1 MKIDPDVVFHKI
13 NSAGD
18 EWVQLNAK
26 AKLLE
31 DCEKSELSQLIQEK
45 LANGASSN
53 AAAEHEARADGRFID
68 YIGKKIE
75 ARRLADEAQV
85 KYKAANVWWEAT
97 RTQAATLR
105 QEIRMTS

>member
-1 MKIDPDVVFHKI
+1 MKIDPDAVFHKI

-31 DCEKSELSQLIQEK
+31 DCEKSELSELVLQYLE
-45 LANGASSN
+45 NGAKSN
-53 AAAEHEARADGRFID
+53 AEAEAKARADQRFKD
-68 YIGKKIE
+68 HLAKKNE
-75 ARRLADEAQV
+75 ARRLADEALI